1 MSLISRARACL
12 WPLLVAGA
20 VCVVAV
26 WSVGARQDPKK
37 NDPPA
42 AVATPSATFEIVSGR
57 VNHVFKP
64 DGDRLHVITAPPGAR
79 LTTDNRT
86 LRIDNT
92 ALLLRADADGRFTRI
107 SLEDIHKGGEL
118 DGFQASVA
126 PRAPRGGVPQLVY
139 WFAVLPNGTHRPLPI
154 DIR

>member
-1 MSLISRARACL
+1 MQTTLRGLAATSAMVIAGILYASCPWRANAL
-12 WPLLVAGA
+12 
-20 VCVVAV
+20 
-26 WSVGARQDPKK
+26 QDPKK
-37 NDPPA
+37 NDPPV
-42 AVATPSATFEIVSGR
+42 AVATPSSTFEIVSGR

-64 DGDRLHVITAPPGAR
+64 DGDRLHVMTAPPGAR
-79 LTTDNRT
+79 LTIDNRT

-92 ALLLRADADGRFTRI
+92 SLLLRADADGRFTRI

-126 PRAPRGGVPQLVY
+126 IRAPRGGVPQLVY
-139 WFAVLPNGTHRPLPI
+139 WFAVLPHGTHRPLPI